1 METEITPEFLSAA
14 WSSDHVRGQ
23 IHSAAK
29 TTNGTFKISQ
39 NSIAQFSFPLPPFT
53 LQAAFAEQVQRL
65 EVLAHNLDNAA
76 KKAEAAAI
84 ALSAELFDLPPR
96 PGNNADSEARE

>member
-1 METEITPEFLSAA
+1 M

-39 NSIAQFSFPLPPFT
+39 SSIAQFSFPLPPFT

-65 EVLAHNLDNAA
+65 GVLARNLDAAA
-76 KKAEAAAI
+76 KKAEAMGAAL
-84 ALSAELFDLPPR
+84 ATEVF
-96 PGNNADSEARE
+96 E